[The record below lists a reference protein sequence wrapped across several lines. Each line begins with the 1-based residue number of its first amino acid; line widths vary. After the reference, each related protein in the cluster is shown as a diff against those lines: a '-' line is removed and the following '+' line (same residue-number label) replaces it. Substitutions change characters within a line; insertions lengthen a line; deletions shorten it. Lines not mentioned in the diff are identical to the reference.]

1 MTTDTPEACQALCA
15 ENKACGEFQWIKVG
29 SNATTGAALK
39 HHQCIF
45 HCQGTNNP
53 GSAQCV
59 LGIKEN
65 APFSEAVCG
74 PQRNNSNAPPPPPAP
89 PSPPAPSPLFPCPV
103 PFGLS
108 SGVLEEGTD
117 HARADGIQ
125 GSIHELLCNPW
136 CLFNLTSDIGE
147 RSDLGANPAYQD
159 IAQKMADR
167 LKYHGSTGPMPAYIW
182 DPAGPTFKEK
192 QNDACLQSVK
202 SGFIE

>member
-103 PFGLS
+103 PFGAPRGPLHAGALHWNCAMRVRS
-108 SGVLEEGTD
+108 TRRSQIFFYTDVRSILMVFILTVQRYHSG
-117 HARADGIQ
+117 
-125 GSIHELLCNPW
+125 
-136 CLFNLTSDIGE
+136 
-147 RSDLGANPAYQD
+147 
-159 IAQKMADR
+159 
-167 LKYHGSTGPMPAYIW
+167 
-182 DPAGPTFKEK
+182 
-192 QNDACLQSVK
+192 
-202 SGFIE
+202 